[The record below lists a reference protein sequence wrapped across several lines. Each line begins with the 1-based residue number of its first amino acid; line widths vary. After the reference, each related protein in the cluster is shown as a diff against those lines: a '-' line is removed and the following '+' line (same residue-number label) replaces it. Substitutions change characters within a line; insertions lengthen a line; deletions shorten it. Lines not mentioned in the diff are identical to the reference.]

1 MSASPETSTVLVYSD
16 DPSVREQV
24 RLALG
29 PRPSPDLAQVAYVDA
44 ASQEEVLQAVDAG
57 GVDLCFLDGE
67 AWPSGGM
74 GLCRQLKA
82 EIRDC
87 PPCVVITGRHDDRW
101 LASWSQA
108 DAVLT
113 HPLDAFEAVAAV
125 VPLLGARPGS
135 TATARHGAAS

>member
-1 MSASPETSTVLVYSD
+1 MSPSPAASTVLVYSD

-29 PRPSPDLAQVAYVDA
+29 VRPSPDLGEVRYVDA

-57 GVDLCFLDGE
+57 GVDLCVLDGE

-82 EIRDC
+82 EIRPC

-113 HPLDAFEAVAAV
+113 HPLDAFEAIDAV
-125 VPLLGARPGS
+125 VPLLRAPAGS
-135 TATARHGAAS
+135 GATAGHGAS